1 MILCYILIS
10 VLFIALTF
18 CLIKLFKS
26 LKKQAAINTV
36 LEKNQITIST
46 NISNL
51 NVNLQKISRD
61 TEKQYDNIKRMESLI
76 IQKLNPL
83 LDKNQITDELR
94 TKLHNSEMTVNQLRS
109 TILQMTTAIKRMQ
122 KQEKEEKKHDVKPSP
137 KRQRKQNVQKES

>member
-1 MILCYILIS
+1 MILCYILIF

-18 CLIKLFKS
+18 CLIKLFKN
-26 LKKQAAINTV
+26 LKKQAAINAV

-51 NVNLQKISRD
+51 NINLQKISRD

-122 KQEKEEKKHDVKPSP
+122 KQEKEEKKHDIKPSP
-137 KRQRKQNVQKES
+137 KRQRKQNV